1 MLTKSKLLLVMEKV
15 RKIAATE
22 TCVSARVHGFMI
34 MPINARCT
42 LRVENTVAFSGTS
55 RIELRGRGHMPTI
68 FQTGIMLNNFN
79 AQTWGS
85 L

>member
-1 MLTKSKLLLVMEKV
+1 
-15 RKIAATE
+15 
-22 TCVSARVHGFMI
+22 

-68 FQTGIMLNNFN
+68 FQTGIMLNFN